1 MKNET
6 NKSKL
11 FLILSMIIFG
21 TIGIFRKYI
30 PIPSGALAMFRGI
43 IGAIFLLAIIFISRK
58 KLNIKAIK
66 ENLILL
72 IISGALIGF
81 NWILLFEAYNYTSVA
96 TATLCYYMAPV
107 FVIFASPI
115 FLKENLTLKQLMC
128 SVFAILGMVLVSGIF
143 EVGLNNI
150 SEFWGVLLGLGAAA
164 LYASVIIINKKLT
177 NVNSFERTIIQLAA
191 AGITIIPYTVLF
203 EENSTTELNIN
214 VVLLILFVGLI
225 HTGIAY
231 ALYFGSIKNVKAQTA
246 AIYSY
251 IDPIVATILSVV
263 VLNEKMSLLAVTG
276 AIIVLG
282 ATLISEI
289 DFKKVRS
296 K

>member
-43 IGAIFLLAIIFISRK
+43 IGAIFLFAIIFISRK

-115 FLKENLTLKQLMC
+115 FLKENLTLKQLIC

>member
-1 MKNET
+1 
-6 NKSKL
+6 
-11 FLILSMIIFG
+11 
-21 TIGIFRKYI
+21 
-30 PIPSGALAMFRGI
+30 
-43 IGAIFLLAIIFISRK
+43 
-58 KLNIKAIK
+58 
-66 ENLILL
+66 
-72 IISGALIGF
+72 
-81 NWILLFEAYNYTSVA
+81 
-96 TATLCYYMAPV
+96 MAPV

-115 FLKENLTLKQLMC
+115 FLKENLTLKQLIC

-231 ALYFGSIKNVKAQTA
+231 ALYFGSIKNVNAQTA

-251 IDPIVATILSVV
+251 IDTIVATILSVV

>member
-115 FLKENLTLKQLMC
+115 FLKENLTLKQLIC

-177 NVNSFERTIIQLAA
+177 NVNSFERTIIQLAS

-251 IDPIVATILSVV
+251 IDPIIATILSVV

-282 ATLISEI
+282 ATLITEI

>member
-6 NKSKL
+6 HKSKL

-43 IGAIFLLAIIFISRK
+43 IGAIFLLAIIFISHK
-58 KLNIKAIK
+58 KLNLKAIK

-96 TATLCYYMAPV
+96 TTTLCYYMAPV

-115 FLKENLTLKQLMC
+115 FLKENLTLKQLIC

-150 SEFWGVLLGLGAAA
+150 SEFWGVILGLGAAA

-191 AGITIIPYTVLF
+191 AGITIIPYTALF

-276 AIIVLG
+276 AVIVLG

>member
-6 NKSKL
+6 HKSKL

-43 IGAIFLLAIIFISRK
+43 IGAIFLLIIVFISHK
-58 KLNIKAIK
+58 KLNLKAIK

-115 FLKENLTLKQLMC
+115 FLKENLTLKQLIC

-150 SEFWGVLLGLGAAA
+150 SEFWGVLLGLAAAA

>member
-6 NKSKL
+6 HKSKL

-43 IGAIFLLAIIFISRK
+43 IGAIFLLIIVFISHK
-58 KLNIKAIK
+58 KLNLKAIK

-115 FLKENLTLKQLMC
+115 FLKENLTLKQLIC

-276 AIIVLG
+276 AVIVLG